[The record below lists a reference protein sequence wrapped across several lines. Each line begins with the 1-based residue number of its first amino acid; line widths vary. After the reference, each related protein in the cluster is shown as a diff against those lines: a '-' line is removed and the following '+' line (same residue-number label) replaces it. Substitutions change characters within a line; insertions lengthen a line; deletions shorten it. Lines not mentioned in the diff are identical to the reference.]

1 MPRIAIIGA
10 GSVVFAQK
18 LISDI
23 LQRPGI
29 RNPEFVLMDIDADRL
44 KLAEI
49 MSKKT
54 AEAMNV
60 KVPIETTTN
69 RKAAIKNANYVINSV
84 QVGGYPSTKID
95 FEIPARYGLKQTIA
109 DTIGIGG
116 IFRGL
121 RTYPVMKGI
130 TEDIMEVGAKGCFLL
145 NYSNPMAM
153 NMLSVWNTG
162 DIPGVG
168 LCHSVQGT
176 SKMLAGRAGVD
187 FADVS
192 YKCGG
197 INHMAFFTE
206 LKYKGK
212 DLYPILFQ
220 KLLADPGAM
229 GEKVRFEMMKRT
241 GYFVTESSEHQS
253 EYVPYFIHH
262 GDACIKE
269 FDIPINE
276 YIRRCESIIA
286 RWSAQQKEFA
296 NPNKKVEVGAISHEY
311 GSEIINAME
320 TGIPAVVYG
329 NVPNKNLIDNVSND
343 AVVEV
348 ACLVDRNG
356 LQPTHFGKLPTVLA
370 GIVATNVNMQ
380 LATIE
385 AAVKGS
391 RELVYHAAMLDP
403 HTGATLTLDKIWAM
417 CDELFE
423 AHKQHLPQFAP
434 VLKGTGRSLK
444 SLGETQAHVN
454 VTAVGVP
461 FVDGKKEI
469 EVEVEAV
476 NLWTETKSVSLNF
489 ASNLKGVSFSKSPL
503 AIKVEAGKSAKEKIR
518 VTFPD
523 TNVAAFTLYVT
534 SDDTS
539 VLCRDLHWVKRD
551 TLELKKEGAG
561 AEIKISF
568 SQDTVLAGSISLQ
581 NGHAL
586 LDLQVNDTDIKLNEA
601 KPWEASSIELV
612 VSENGQRTTKFF
624 FLPEVGKKT
633 QAKLEGSG
641 PVASTELETEKNIGG
656 YRMRVKMPKQLFGLD
671 KRNHFLF
678 NMKANVTALGTEHGR
693 TEKTLYGHNIVG
705 DFGVMHVKE

>member
-54 AEAMNV
+54 AEAMGV
-60 KVPIETTTN
+60 KVPIQTTTD
-69 RKAAIKNANYVINSV
+69 RKVAIKNANYVINSV

-262 GDACIKE
+262 GEEVIKQYE
-269 FDIPINE
+269 IPINE

-286 RWSAQQKEFA
+286 RWSAQQKEFT

-320 TGIPAVVYG
+320 TGVPAVIYG
-329 NVPNKNLIDNVSND
+329 NVPNKNLIDNVSLD

-348 ACLVDRNG
+348 ACLVDRSG

-385 AAVKGS
+385 AAVQGS

-403 HTGATLTLDKIWAM
+403 HTSATLTLDKIWAM

-434 VLKGTGRSLK
+434 VLKGTGRSLE

-454 VTAVGVP
+454 VTTIGVP

-469 EVEVEAV
+469 
-476 NLWTETKSVSLNF
+476 
-489 ASNLKGVSFSKSPL
+489 
-503 AIKVEAGKSAKEKIR
+503 
-518 VTFPD
+518 
-523 TNVAAFTLYVT
+523 
-534 SDDTS
+534 
-539 VLCRDLHWVKRD
+539 
-551 TLELKKEGAG
+551 
-561 AEIKISF
+561 
-568 SQDTVLAGSISLQ
+568 
-581 NGHAL
+581 
-586 LDLQVNDTDIKLNEA
+586 
-601 KPWEASSIELV
+601 
-612 VSENGQRTTKFF
+612 
-624 FLPEVGKKT
+624 
-633 QAKLEGSG
+633 
-641 PVASTELETEKNIGG
+641 
-656 YRMRVKMPKQLFGLD
+656 
-671 KRNHFLF
+671 
-678 NMKANVTALGTEHGR
+678 
-693 TEKTLYGHNIVG
+693 
-705 DFGVMHVKE
+705 